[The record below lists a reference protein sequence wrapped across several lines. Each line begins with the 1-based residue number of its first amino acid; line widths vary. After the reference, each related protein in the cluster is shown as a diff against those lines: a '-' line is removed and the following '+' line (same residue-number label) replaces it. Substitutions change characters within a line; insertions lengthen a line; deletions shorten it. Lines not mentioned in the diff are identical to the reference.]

1 MTIIA
6 IVLLFGVST
15 VLGAIGRVT
24 AGRSVSDLNNRV
36 FVAQRSASAILR
48 AYVDQETGQR
58 GFLLTGD
65 AVFLQPYIDGGN
77 LAARAATRLRQV
89 LAGDAQAMSELNA
102 VVAAASAWETLAA
115 QPEITARKAGPVPDG
130 QIEAMALTGKQL
142 FDTLRDR
149 ADELQTRTNTLAA
162 NEIHRAASA
171 QRRASAAAYS
181 SVLLALLVAISVFT
195 ALPRLLSRPV
205 TRLLGQVS
213 AVSAGDYA
221 VEIERNGPAEIAT
234 IADAVNHMRGSILAS
249 IDERVATE
257 RAFTRYDEQARMA
270 SDLNDRTI
278 TRVFAL
284 GLSLTSATNRH
295 PALRPTLE
303 PLIAETDA
311 IIADLREAIY
321 DLSHTAEAT
330 VEQDLSA
337 TTE

>member
-1 MTIIA
+1 MTIVV
-6 IVLLFGVST
+6 IVLLFGIST

-24 AGRSVSDLNNRV
+24 AGRSVNDLNNRV

-65 AVFLQPYIDGGN
+65 AVFLQPYTDGGD

-89 LAGDAQAMSELNA
+89 LADDAQAMSELSA
-102 VVAAASAWETLAA
+102 VLAAAHTWETMAA
-115 QPEITARKAGPVPDG
+115 DPEIAARKAGPVPDG

-149 ADELQTRTNTLAA
+149 TAELQARTNTLVA
-162 NEIHRAASA
+162 NEIHRAAAA
-171 QRRASAAAYS
+171 QRLASAAAYV
-181 SVLLALLVAISVFT
+181 SVLLALLVSISVFT
-195 ALPRLLSRPV
+195 TLPRLLSRPV
-205 TRLLGQVS
+205 TRLLGQLG
-213 AVSAGDYA
+213 AVSAGDYT
-221 VEIERNGPAEIAT
+221 VEIERNGPVEIAT

-249 IDERVATE
+249 IDARVAVE
-257 RAFTRYDEQARMA
+257 RAFSRYDEQARLA
-270 SDLNDRTI
+270 ADLNDRTI

-321 DLSHTAEAT
+321 DLRHTDEAT
-330 VEQDLSA
+330 VERDLSA